1 MMRMLSSWVL
11 ILFVAAKPKRRSV
24 ARKLVP
30 LVAGAFW
37 PLALPIG
44 EEAPARAWWSVQL
57 PQQYRVAVRHEPV
70 LLLQLA
76 VAVVVVACVVE
87 PRHVQA
93 AVGKSLMENRQVGSF
108 ISYLGSAGRA
118 NFVQSLGGLLSEAP
132 VIERAPVSGNHLTH
146 FPVWPQCRIFWVLE
160 SQGTKI
166 IFGFYS
172 VVPLLVKTYISHVT
186 CPEQKKDH

>member
-93 AVGKSLMENRQVGSF
+93 AVGKSLMESRQVGSF

-132 VIERAPVSGNHLTH
+132 VIERAPVSGNHLTY
-146 FPVWPQCRIFWVLE
+146 FPV
-160 SQGTKI
+160 
-166 IFGFYS
+166 
-172 VVPLLVKTYISHVT
+172 
-186 CPEQKKDH
+186 

>member
-1 MMRMLSSWVL
+1 MRMLSSWVL
-11 ILFVAAKPKRRSV
+11 ILFVASKPKRRSV

-93 AVGKSLMENRQVGSF
+93 AVGKSLMESRQVGSF

-118 NFVQSLGGLLSEAP
+118 NFVQSLGGLFPDLNEWSARYRARAGQWKPFDPLSSLTP
-132 VIERAPVSGNHLTH
+132 VAYSGCSS
-146 FPVWPQCRIFWVLE
+146 PRGP
-160 SQGTKI
+160 K
-166 IFGFYS
+166 
-172 VVPLLVKTYISHVT
+172 
-186 CPEQKKDH
+186 